1 MPYLTPDTPPTNEF
15 VCRRLRIPASPG
27 FLELVSGALSELTHW
42 HNWEQFGTFSVE
54 DTVQAF
60 RAMFLDYAASSQPC
74 ISNPT
79 VTAMIGTITPYI
91 TNSPPGGCLPC
102 DGSQYSRV
110 DFPDL
115 YAALDAAF
123 ILDANTFITP
133 DLRGRTVIGAGSGAG
148 LTPRNVN
155 ASGGAESHTL
165 TVAELPPHQHRLS
178 TFPGSTTPAQSI
190 VQYATQPYATGAARY
205 TYAAGD
211 GAAHNNMPPFVAL
224 KYCVVAVVA

>member
-155 ASGGAESHTL
+155 ASGGAETHVLTISEMPAHTHSVPFL
-165 TVAELPPHQHRLS
+165 YQVAFASGTSSGARAGTS
-178 TFPGSTTPAQSI
+178 TSGS
-190 VQYATQPYATGAARY
+190 
-205 TYAAGD
+205 AGSNQ
-211 GAAHNNMPPFVAL
+211 AHNNMPPFVAL
-224 KYCVVAVVA
+224 KYCVVAVVVA